1 MRCCHRPGLIS
12 IGGFYTCPLCFQR
25 VRHPW
30 APAEAQARTIRE
42 SRMVE
47 TGIERMARERDDDWL
62 AQVGVQRP

>member
-1 MRCCHRPGLIS
+1 MRCRHRPGLIS

-30 APAEAQARTIRE
+30 APAEAQRAQR
-42 SRMVE
+42 VE